1 MTRRSKVWLV
11 LAVLFT
17 IANFGAGA
25 IAARQ
30 GEPVHAG
37 GHAALLLLGAY
48 LVRRARRKGES
59 DTPAL
64 ADDYTDRL
72 TNIERSVDAVATEIE
87 RVGEGQRFMTRFFAE
102 HGIPQAVADDPAGDR
117 TQDAGGDGSGTIRLS
132 RRSPTVAP
140 E

>member
-1 MTRRSKVWLV
+1 MTRRSKIWLV

-17 IANFGAGA
+17 IANFGAGV
-25 IAARQ
+25 IAAME

-48 LVRRARRKGES
+48 LVRRAWRKRKS

-72 TNIERSVDAVATEIE
+72 TNIEQSVDAVAIEIE
-87 RVGEGQRFMTRFFAE
+87 RVGEGQRVMTRYFAE
-102 HGIPQAVADDPAGDR
+102 HGIPQAVAEDPAADR
-117 TQDAGGDGSGTIRLS
+117 T
-132 RRSPTVAP
+132 
-140 E
+140 

>member
-1 MTRRSKVWLV
+1 MERGQPQKEPFMSRRSKIWLV

-17 IANFGAGA
+17 IANVGAGV
-25 IAARQ
+25 IAAIG

-37 GHAALLLLGAY
+37 GHGALLLLGAY
-48 LVRRARRKGES
+48 LVRRAWPKGES

-72 TNIERSVDAVATEIE
+72 TNIEQSVDAVAIEIE

-102 HGIPQAVADDPAGDR
+102 HGMPQAVAEGPDADR
-117 TQDAGGDGSGTIRLS
+117 T
-132 RRSPTVAP
+132 
-140 E
+140 